1 MSSSSLWN
9 TDSFSMA
16 DAGGSGRRR
25 TGDEW
30 RRGDLA
36 DAMGLVGWSEGFVEE
51 EGRVGDLL

>member
-1 MSSSSLWN
+1 
-9 TDSFSMA
+9 MA

-36 DAMGLVGWSEGFVEE
+36 DAVGLVGWSEGIVEE
-51 EGRVGDLL
+51 EGRAGGLL